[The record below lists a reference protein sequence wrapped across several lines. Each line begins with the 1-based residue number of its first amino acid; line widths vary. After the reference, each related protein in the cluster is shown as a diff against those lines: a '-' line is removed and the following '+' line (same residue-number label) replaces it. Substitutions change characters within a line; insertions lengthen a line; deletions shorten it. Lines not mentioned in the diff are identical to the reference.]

1 MLVFPWSVWNFH
13 QLVCLNVDRCPT
25 LMQKLCT
32 YIQRVQHQSRKGF
45 YTNIQGMNHASGGQ
59 WNLGIRMKLVGR
71 PTRILLG
78 RKLKYSLIYP
88 LSLTQVSLSTSG
100 MFQTL
105 NICAEPFT
113 SKDDICAEP
122 FIIRQIECIIRQCG
136 GLSGRPATSQKESHE
151 DQRGIKE
158 LAGYLLSVLR
168 SHDPPQKAL

>member
-1 MLVFPWSVWNFH
+1 
-13 QLVCLNVDRCPT
+13 
-25 LMQKLCT
+25 
-32 YIQRVQHQSRKGF
+32 
-45 YTNIQGMNHASGGQ
+45 MNHASGGQ

-168 SHDPPQKAL
+168 SHDPPGILSGSSLASLTIHHTDLCCSKGLIKPYKAL